1 MPTDKKIARPVSTLA
16 LRLWSEAAVVAMIAM
31 ELTWITAWY
40 VLTTHPQSGVWTTIL
55 ILGLALSGSYGLG
68 RAMNALHWR
77 LGVKRIIFLA
87 WLVFYVFL
95 SVKVLIYPKTGWS
108 LSEVVTQPVNAILTG
123 QWGAKEYW
131 HVLVIC
137 LLGLRGVA
145 LAAKEVE
152 QHRVL
157 ASLQLGLL
165 MFLLYG
171 LSASVS
177 EPAGTAVVFFI
188 FLAFGMTSLS
198 AAGVAGI
205 SDLRGGRLPRL
216 NWAWTTGILVSALL
230 AAGIAVLTGWL
241 LSSKE
246 ISTFL
251 GSIVI
256 GVFTGLIAL
265 IALLISPVALL
276 LFWVITQITQL
287 MSGVIDQKVLDSFAQ
302 SLKVLNQAGK
312 DQTVLLINATA
323 VRNILMGGVVAAVIL
338 ITLVIIRRQ
347 PGKRRLVAEENN
359 LAAGT
364 NRRAT
369 APAKIGQ
376 GRTGWLNPRRLLA
389 AAQVRRIYAQLM
401 DLCVKLGHARP
412 AALTPLEFLP
422 TLKQVFP
429 EGEAQADLITRAYVK
444 VRYGE
449 LPETDAEVK
458 EIKLA
463 WNWLKSHARHEGFFR
478 SSLPKV

>member
-1 MPTDKKIARPVSTLA
+1 
-16 LRLWSEAAVVAMIAM
+16 
-31 ELTWITAWY
+31 
-40 VLTTHPQSGVWTTIL
+40 
-55 ILGLALSGSYGLG
+55 
-68 RAMNALHWR
+68 
-77 LGVKRIIFLA
+77 
-87 WLVFYVFL
+87 
-95 SVKVLIYPKTGWS
+95 
-108 LSEVVTQPVNAILTG
+108 
-123 QWGAKEYW
+123 
-131 HVLVIC
+131 
-137 LLGLRGVA
+137 
-145 LAAKEVE
+145 
-152 QHRVL
+152 
-157 ASLQLGLL
+157 

-171 LSASVS
+171 LSASIS

-230 AAGIAVLTGWL
+230 AAGIAVMTGWL
-241 LSSKE
+241 LSSQV

-251 GSIVI
+251 GQIVI
-256 GVFTGLIAL
+256 VVFTGLIAL
-265 IALLISPVALL
+265 IALLISPIVLL
-276 LFWVITQITQL
+276 LFWVITQIIQI

-302 SLKVLNQAGK
+302 SLKVLNQTGQ
-312 DQTVLLINATA
+312 DQAVLLINPTL
-323 VRNILMGGVVAAVIL
+323 VRNVFMGGVVMAVIL

-347 PGKRRLVAEENN
+347 PGKRRLVAEENS
-359 LAAGT
+359 LAADANHPANVPGKIDEG
-364 NRRAT
+364 RA
-369 APAKIGQ
+369 
-376 GRTGWLNPRRLLA
+376 GWLNPRRLLA

-401 DLCVKLGHARP
+401 DLCAKLGHARP

-429 EGEAQADLITRAYVK
+429 EGEVQANLITRAYVK

-458 EIKLA
+458 EVKQA